1 MIKISISIII
11 ALAWY
16 FLAGHYIAEKDRV
29 EEWLYYFFLYVV
41 GISWV
46 IPFILSKPMYGP
58 FGIGLLSP
66 SSRNGKGRAA
76 LLMVGIFISLL
87 ASI

>member
-1 MIKISISIII
+1 MIKISIAIII

-16 FLAGHYIAEKDRV
+16 FLSGWYIAEKASV

-66 SSRNGKGRAA
+66 SIKNRKGRAV